1 MATQFNSDGSHLC
14 PEIRPRNA
22 FKNDTKRKKNYSSY
36 VSTNMLQ
43 SKYMPLNDII
53 ILERTQEFPLYLDYS
68 SKKCKEEKEIKLKRA
83 GEIEMGVFT
92 VIIASLLWY
101 QANS

>member
-14 PEIRPRNA
+14 PEIRPRNG
-22 FKNDTKRKKNYSSY
+22 FKNDTKRKKNNSSN

-53 ILERTQEFPLYLDYS
+53 ILERTQHFPLYLDCS
-68 SKKCKEEKEIKLKRA
+68 SKQHR
-83 GEIEMGVFT
+83 
-92 VIIASLLWY
+92 
-101 QANS
+101 

>member
-14 PEIRPRNA
+14 PEIWTRNA
-22 FKNDTKRKKNYSSY
+22 FKNDTKRKKNYSSN
-36 VSTNMLQ
+36 VSTIMLQ

-53 ILERTQEFPLYLDYS
+53 ILERTQQFPLYLDCS

-83 GEIEMGVFT
+83 G
-92 VIIASLLWY
+92 
-101 QANS
+101 

>member
-22 FKNDTKRKKNYSSY
+22 FKNDTKRKKNYSSN

-43 SKYMPLNDII
+43 SKYMPLNDIV
-53 ILERTQEFPLYLDYS
+53 ILERTQQFPLYLDCS
-68 SKKCKEEKEIKLKRA
+68 SKNARKEKK
-83 GEIEMGVFT
+83 
-92 VIIASLLWY
+92 
-101 QANS
+101 

>member
-22 FKNDTKRKKNYSSY
+22 FKNDTKRKKNYSSN

-43 SKYMPLNDII
+43 SKYMPLNDIV
-53 ILERTQEFPLYLDYS
+53 ILERTQQFPLYLDCS
-68 SKKCKEEKEIKLKRA
+68 SKNGRKEKK
-83 GEIEMGVFT
+83 
-92 VIIASLLWY
+92 
-101 QANS
+101 